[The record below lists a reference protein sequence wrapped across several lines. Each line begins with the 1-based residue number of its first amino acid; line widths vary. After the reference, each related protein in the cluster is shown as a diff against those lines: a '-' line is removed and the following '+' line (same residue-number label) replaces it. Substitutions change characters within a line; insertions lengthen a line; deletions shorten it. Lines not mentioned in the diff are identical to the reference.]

1 MIAEEQIE
9 QCVEAAKEYG
19 AKKVVLFGSALYDP
33 EHARDIDIIVS
44 GVSGWDVI
52 RMGADMEDR
61 VNVPVDVVSGDEKGD
76 FVEMNLK
83 RGKVLYEC

>member
-1 MIAEEQIE
+1 MIMEEQIQ
-9 QCVEAAKEYG
+9 QCVTAAKKYG

-33 EHARDIDIIVS
+33 EHARDIDLIVN

-61 VNVPVDVVSGDEKGD
+61 VNVPVDVVSGDENGEFIK
-76 FVEMNLK
+76 MNFR